1 METWEGRPK
10 KEPLETKYYKLE
22 RLVKW
27 EGVNKVNDML
37 MAGIPPRTVSDW
49 CKEHGFDIS
58 HPKLYEYKEILQ
70 EAISKHITVERLL
83 GIGAPKRSPVLLQA
97 AGIAPVRNM
106 VKSEMEVLDDIIQLG
121 YNSLLDSTTV
131 KFQDA
136 MKAIE
141 LKNKL
146 TGGTHGGLTNYGLD
160 QLRALEQAKFQAV
173 LEVVLTYLPED
184 KHNDVYEAMVKAERE
199 YYETQAPEFLEE
211 YERSLEEEVGSYGDS
226 DNVVVSNTRF

>member
-1 METWEGRPK
+1 MDMWSDRK
-10 KEPLETKYYKLE
+10 NKEPLETKYYKLE

-27 EGVNKVNDML
+27 EGVDKVNEML
-37 MAGIPPRTVSDW
+37 MAGVPPRTVSDW
-49 CKEHGFDIS
+49 CKQHGFDIS

-70 EAISKHITVERLL
+70 EAISKHITVERML
-83 GIGAPKRSPVLLQA
+83 GVGTPKRSPVLLQA
-97 AGIAPVRNM
+97 AGIAPVRSM

-121 YNSLLDSTTV
+121 YNSLIGNNTV

-173 LEVVLTYLPED
+173 LEIVLAYLPEE
-184 KHNDVYEAMVKAERE
+184 KHNEVYEAMVKAERE
-199 YYETQAPEFLEE
+199 YYETQAPEFLDE
-211 YERSLEEEVGSYGDS
+211 YEKSLEEEVGSYHDS
-226 DNVVVSNTRF
+226 DDTIVSNTRF

>member
-1 METWEGRPK
+1 MDMWSERK
-10 KEPLETKYYKLE
+10 SKEPLETKYYKLE

-27 EGVNKVNDML
+27 EGVDKVNEML
-37 MAGIPPRTVSDW
+37 MAGVPPRTVSDW
-49 CKEHGFDIS
+49 CKQHGFDIS

-70 EAISKHITVERLL
+70 EAISKHITVERML
-83 GIGAPKRSPVLLQA
+83 GVGTPKRSPVLLQA
-97 AGIAPVRNM
+97 AGIAPVRSM

-121 YNSLLDSTTV
+121 YNSLIGNNTV

-173 LEVVLTYLPED
+173 LEIVLAYLPEE
-184 KHNDVYEAMVKAERE
+184 KHNEVYEAMVKAERE
-199 YYETQAPEFLEE
+199 YYETQAPEFLDE
-211 YERSLEEEVGSYGDS
+211 YEKSLEEEVGSYHDS
-226 DNVVVSNTRF
+226 DDTIVSNTRF